1 MLRMQ
6 WQTLP
11 RMKSSPNLKTK
22 LDLNDQQVKD
32 MTAALGEFGKT
43 LHALIEKEDANKE
56 EDPNEF
62 IKGVKQAQ
70 ADYQGKVKGILT
82 DKQLDDYNAIREA
95 AIMDRMKELRSEERR
110 VGKKW
115 RCCRWT

>member
-1 MLRMQ
+1 MKHLFFRKLLITIISIVLFSLTML
-6 WQTLP
+6 
-11 RMKSSPNLKTK
+11 SSSVSYAADAMADFAPDEIVAELKTK

-62 IKGVKQAQ
+62 IKGVK
-70 ADYQGKVKGILT
+70 
-82 DKQLDDYNAIREA
+82 
-95 AIMDRMKELRSEERR
+95 
-110 VGKKW
+110 
-115 RCCRWT
+115 